1 MADGV
6 KSSLP
11 TGAYNLRRRRQTK
24 DAEGVECRRQFPL
37 WVGGTWPE
45 VWHPCEFSCQRE
57 QRQARLTMPSA
68 AENALC
74 EWRKER
80 SGWVLAARKSQIAE
94 YLSTR
99 VRDPFFS
106 VLECQLWTEVHLKGL
121 TPAIGASPNFVLPQ
135 KVLSDSNTFLW
146 CSLSRTRVY
155 LIFIGATVVW
165 FISLEIPMRWQ
176 NRNTDT
182 LIFLFAVFT
191 YSHHKRVRAVFESFR
206 LVAYHINC
214 FAHVGFR
221 FNSRFNCVSEITV
234 I

>member
-1 MADGV
+1 MEEGTKRLGIGGSEKPNRRIPINASSGPFLFRFGVSVVDG
-6 KSSLP
+6 
-11 TGAYNLRRRRQTK
+11 
-24 DAEGVECRRQFPL
+24 
-37 WVGGTWPE
+37 
-45 VWHPCEFSCQRE
+45 
-57 QRQARLTMPSA
+57 SA
-68 AENALC
+68 
-74 EWRKER
+74 
-80 SGWVLAARKSQIAE
+80 
-94 YLSTR
+94 
-99 VRDPFFS
+99 
-106 VLECQLWTEVHLKGL
+106 LKGL

-221 FNSRFNCVSEITV
+221 FNSRFNSVSAITAM
-234 I
+234 